1 MNNLIH
7 YYGNWADCPI
17 PTNCGAMY
25 IKWKDTEQERIS
37 AIVYNKVEDKPTLL
51 DLIDYVIAQ
60 ENEQPVGV
68 SYDYKLL

>member
-7 YYGNWADCPI
+7 YYGKWAECPI
-17 PTNCGAMY
+17 PTNCGAIY
-25 IKWKDTEQERIS
+25 LKWDDSEQERLS
-37 AIVYNKVEDKPTLL
+37 AIIFNQRDEPTIY
-51 DLIDYVIAQ
+51 DLIKYAIAQ